1 MAGWAQSCTHLYS
14 ENLKQE
20 HFFHIRLFLVREY
33 GSADFV
39 RNFSKKHLRV
49 IKIHPMLVPILNIQ
63 AVKCNTS
70 IKALLQ
76 CYIKFCRLTIDVQSC
91 VLLLSVAAN
100 KPAHEQHSANL
111 IKLWQH
117 TILSADRAA
126 VFWTLL
132 NRENGGGD
140 GQRLNPTVSY
150 LLQISSQL

>member
-70 IKALLQ
+70 VKALLQ
-76 CYIKFCRLTIDVQSC
+76 CYIKFCRLTIMSRVVCCCCQ
-91 VLLLSVAAN
+91 
-100 KPAHEQHSANL
+100 
-111 IKLWQH
+111 W
-117 TILSADRAA
+117 
-126 VFWTLL
+126 
-132 NRENGGGD
+132 
-140 GQRLNPTVSY
+140 
-150 LLQISSQL
+150 LQISQHMSNIQQI

>member
-14 ENLKQE
+14 ENLKLE

-33 GSADFV
+33 DSTDFV

-49 IKIHPMLVPILNIQ
+49 IKIQPMLVPILNIEV
-63 AVKCNTS
+63 VKCNTS
-70 IKALLQ
+70 VKALLQ
-76 CYIKFCRLTIDVQSC
+76 CYIKFCRLTLDVQSC

-132 NRENGGGD
+132 NRKNEGGD
-140 GQRLNPTVSY
+140 RQRLNPTVSY